1 MISADSVVRKG
12 RIVEPQK
19 FDNHK
24 IIEKYK
30 MNNKLLADSTYY
42 RATTTSQLHKI
53 NPQADP

>member
-42 RATTTSQLHKI
+42 RATTTS
-53 NPQADP
+53 